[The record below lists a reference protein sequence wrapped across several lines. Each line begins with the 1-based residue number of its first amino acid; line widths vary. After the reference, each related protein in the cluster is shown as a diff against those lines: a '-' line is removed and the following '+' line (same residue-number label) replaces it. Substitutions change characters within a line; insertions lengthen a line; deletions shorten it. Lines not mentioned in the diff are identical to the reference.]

1 MIKKN
6 KSLFGFFG
14 KKKQKK
20 SDIEQKEK
28 KINLDS
34 IDLDDLE
41 DEYEGW
47 DDLRTNQKQII
58 DFSKNKNDDQ
68 KMLNAISLDEMSIL
82 ERELSFNYDILDY
95 KILETKRENNILVI
109 KCELTTLNNTKEIVV
124 QEITKK

>member
-95 KILETKRENNILVI
+95 QILETKRDNNRLVI

>member
-95 KILETKRENNILVI
+95 KILETKRENNRLVI